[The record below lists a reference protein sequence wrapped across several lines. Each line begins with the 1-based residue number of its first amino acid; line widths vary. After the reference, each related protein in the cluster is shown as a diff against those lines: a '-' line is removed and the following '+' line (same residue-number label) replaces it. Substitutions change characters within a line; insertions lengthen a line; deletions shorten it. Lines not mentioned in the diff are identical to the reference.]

1 MRLILLGGPGAGKG
15 TQAKKLVDKYNIP
28 QISTGD
34 ILRGAVKNNTE
45 LGQKAKSFMDAGE
58 LVPDNVIIGIV
69 KDRIQENDCEKG
81 FIFDG
86 FPRTTAQAEE
96 LDTMLTELNI
106 KLDSAINFKVSDEV
120 IVARMSGRRTCA
132 QCQAVFNIKFNP
144 PKQEGVCDKCSG
156 ELTQRDDEK
165 EDVVRNRLKVY
176 EDQTAP
182 LIDFYNNK
190 GLLKDINGEQEINT
204 IFEEVTNMLD
214 NLSN

>member
-15 TQAKKLVDKYNIP
+15 TQAKKLVEKYNIP

-45 LGQKAKSFMDAGE
+45 LGQKAKSFMDSGE
-58 LVPDNVIIGIV
+58 LVPDEVIIGIV
-69 KDRIQENDCEKG
+69 KDRILEDDCSNG

-86 FPRTTAQAEE
+86 FPRTTAQAEA
-96 LDTMLTELNI
+96 LDTMLTELDI
-106 KLDSAINFKVSDEV
+106 KLDAAINFKVSDEV

-132 QCQAVFNIKFNP
+132 QCQAVFNVKFNP
-144 PKQEGVCDKCSG
+144 PKQEGICDKCSG

-165 EDVVRNRLKVY
+165 EEVVRNRLKVY

-190 GLLKDINGEQEINT
+190 ELLKDVNGEQEINT

>member
-15 TQAKKLVDKYNIP
+15 TQAKKLVEKYNIP

-45 LGQKAKSFMDAGE
+45 LGQKAKSFMDSGE
-58 LVPDNVIIGIV
+58 LVPDEVIIGIV
-69 KDRIQENDCEKG
+69 KDRIQEEDCKNG

-86 FPRTTAQAEE
+86 FPRTTAQAEA

-106 KLDSAINFKVSDEV
+106 TLDAAINFKVSDEV

-132 QCQAVFNIKFNP
+132 QCQAVFNVKFNP

-165 EDVVRNRLKVY
+165 EEVVRNRLKVY

-190 GLLKDINGEQEINT
+190 GLLKNVNGEQEINT
-204 IFEEVTNMLD
+204 IFEELTNLLD

>member
-15 TQAKKLVDKYNIP
+15 TQAKKLVEKYNIP

-58 LVPDNVIIGIV
+58 LVPDDVIIGIV

-204 IFEEVTNMLD
+204 IFEEVTNLLD

>member
-15 TQAKKLVDKYNIP
+15 TQAKKLVEKYNIP

-58 LVPDNVIIGIV
+58 LVPDDVIIGIV

-204 IFEEVTNMLD
+204 IFEEVTNMFD

>member
-15 TQAKKLVDKYNIP
+15 TQAKKLVEKYNIP

-58 LVPDNVIIGIV
+58 LVPDDVIIGIV

-120 IVARMSGRRTCA
+120 IVARMSGRRTWA

>member
-69 KDRIQENDCEKG
+69 KDRIQEDDCEKG

-86 FPRTTAQAEE
+86 FPRTTAQAET
-96 LDTMLTELNI
+96 LDTMLDELDI
-106 KLDSAINFKVSDEV
+106 KLDAAINFKVSDEV
-120 IVARMSGRRTCA
+120 IVTRMSGRRTCA
-132 QCQAVFNIKFNP
+132 QCQAVFNVKFNP

-165 EDVVRNRLKVY
+165 EEVVRNRLKVY

-190 GLLKDINGEQEINT
+190 GLLKDVNGEQEINT
-204 IFEEVTNMLD
+204 IFEELTNLLD

>member
-15 TQAKKLVDKYNIP
+15 TQAKKLVEKYNIP

-58 LVPDNVIIGIV
+58 LVPDDVIIGIV

>member
-69 KDRIQENDCEKG
+69 KDRIQEDDCEKG

-86 FPRTTAQAEE
+86 FPRTTAQAET
-96 LDTMLTELNI
+96 LDTMLDELDI
-106 KLDSAINFKVSDEV
+106 KLDAAINFKVSDEV
-120 IVARMSGRRTCA
+120 IVTRMSGRRTCA
-132 QCQAVFNIKFNP
+132 QCQAVFNVKFNP

-165 EDVVRNRLKVY
+165 EEVVRNRLKVY

-190 GLLKDINGEQEINT
+190 GLLKDVNGEQEINT
-204 IFEEVTNMLD
+204 IFEEVTNLLD

>member
-15 TQAKKLVDKYNIP
+15 TQAKKLVEKYNIP

-58 LVPDNVIIGIV
+58 LVPDDVIIGIV

-132 QCQAVFNIKFNP
+132 QCQAVFNVKFNP

>member
-15 TQAKKLVDKYNIP
+15 TQAKKLVEKYNIP

-45 LGQKAKSFMDAGE
+45 LGQKAKSFMDSGE
-58 LVPDNVIIGIV
+58 LVPDDVIIGIV
-69 KDRIQENDCEKG
+69 KERLQQDDCTNG

-86 FPRTTAQAEE
+86 FPRTTAQAEA

-106 KLDSAINFKVSDEV
+106 KIDSAINFKVSDEV

-132 QCQAVFNIKFNP
+132 QCGAVFNVNSNP

-165 EDVVRNRLKVY
+165 EEVVRNRLKVY
-176 EDQTAP
+176 EEQTSP

-190 GLLKDINGEQEINT
+190 GLLKNINGEQTIEP
-204 IFEEVTNMLD
+204 IFEEIVNMLD
-214 NLSN
+214 SLSN